1 MILTKPRERTRF
13 IRFAIVGAF
22 GALVD
27 FIIYNLLMYL
37 LSVPVVLAGTV
48 SFLTAVASNLT
59 WNRYWTYPDS
69 RSKTLVRQWFEF
81 LVINAM
87 GLVIR
92 VPILAFLDPLMRR
105 LFAGLQQ
112 FTRLSL
118 RSPFFTPNAL
128 GDNVTLAIAIII
140 VMFWNFFANRY
151 WTYADVEA

>member
-27 FIIYNLLMYL
+27 FIIYNLLMNL
-37 LSVPVVLAGTV
+37 LSVPVALAGTV
-48 SFLTAVASNLT
+48 SFLTAVASNFT

-69 RSKTLVRQWFEF
+69 RSKKLVHQWFEF

-87 GLVIR
+87 GLFIR
-92 VPILAFLDPLMRR
+92 VPILVFLDPLMRR
-105 LFAGLQQ
+105 LFAGMQP

-128 GDNVTLAIAIII
+128 GDNFTLATAIII

-151 WTYADVEA
+151 WTYADVGA

>member
-1 MILTKPRERTRF
+1 MILTNPREKTRF

-27 FIIYNLLMYL
+27 FFIYNLLMNQF
-37 LSVPVVLAGTV
+37 SVPVVLAGTV
-48 SFLTAVASNLT
+48 SFLAAVASNFT

-69 RSKTLVRQWFEF
+69 RSKPLVRQGFEF

-87 GLVIR
+87 GLLIR

-105 LFAGLQQ
+105 LFTGLLQ
-112 FTRLSL
+112 FTHLSS

-151 WTYADVEA
+151 WTYADIGV